1 MSQSGDGVWS
11 CGSASRPPVGRC
23 FWIGEQQTFEI
34 ISEGVCFIMLGVK
47 VVSLESEC
55 NLLLLANV
63 IVTSLI
69 WRELIRKFAFK

>member
-1 MSQSGDGVWS
+1 
-11 CGSASRPPVGRC
+11 
-23 FWIGEQQTFEI
+23 
-34 ISEGVCFIMLGVK
+34 MLGVK

-69 WRELIRKFAFK
+69 WRKLIRKFAFK